1 MDGKERALHV
11 RCLKELSLLVRSL
24 TIQQLDCMKPLT
36 LRARL
41 KVQETAAREEFRHYE
56 LALRLS
62 NR

>member
-1 MDGKERALHV
+1 MDDMERALHV
-11 RCLKELSLLVRSL
+11 RRLKELNSLVRSL
-24 TIQQLDCMKPLT
+24 TIQQLDYIKPLT

-41 KVQETAAREEFRHYE
+41 KVQEEAAREEFRHHE